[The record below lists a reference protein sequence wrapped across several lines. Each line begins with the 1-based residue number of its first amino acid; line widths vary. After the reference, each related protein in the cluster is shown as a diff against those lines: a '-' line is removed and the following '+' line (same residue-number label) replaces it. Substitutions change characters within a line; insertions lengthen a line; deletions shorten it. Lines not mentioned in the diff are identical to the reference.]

1 MIRLL
6 RIGIQCVLVLLLVSV
21 AVAIGASETGAAE
34 KVALGVVA
42 GLLVY
47 VAVWVRRLGV
57 YTT

>member
-6 RIGIQCVLVLLLVSV
+6 RIGIQCVLVLLLVSL

-34 KVALGVVA
+34 KVLLGVAA

-47 VAVWVRRLGV
+47 VAVWVRRPGV